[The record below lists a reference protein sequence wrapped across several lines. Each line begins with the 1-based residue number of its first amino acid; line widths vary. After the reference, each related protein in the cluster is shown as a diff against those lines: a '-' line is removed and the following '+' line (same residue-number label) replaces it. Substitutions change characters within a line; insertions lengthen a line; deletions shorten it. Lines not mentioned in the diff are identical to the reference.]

1 METIG
6 VIILRPR
13 VILNAGMT
21 LDGKIATK
29 SGNSEISSKE
39 DLERVHLIR
48 KEVDAVMVGA
58 NTILVDDPRLTV
70 HKVPGEGKNPT
81 RIVVDSRARI
91 PLSARVFS
99 SDAKTIIAVSK
110 RADQERLEEIKKKA
124 GIVVCGKE
132 LVDLQCLME
141 ELWKKGIRTLLLEGG
156 GTLNWSMLK
165 AGLVDEVRVA
175 IAPRLVGGKEAVT
188 LVDGEGFDLV
198 KEGVKLKI
206 TRHYPLGEDFILE
219 YEVIH

>member
-1 METIG
+1 M
-6 VIILRPR
+6 IILRPR